1 MEPRSRLAMLW
12 DSVAACFDCCLQGV
26 FQRKLAR
33 ARARNAQT
41 QDWMQAAMCAESI

>member
-1 MEPRSRLAMLW
+1 MKTLAAQRVPKPPKPAKPQP
-12 DSVAACFDCCLQGV
+12 SVQEI
-26 FQRKLAR
+26 KLAR